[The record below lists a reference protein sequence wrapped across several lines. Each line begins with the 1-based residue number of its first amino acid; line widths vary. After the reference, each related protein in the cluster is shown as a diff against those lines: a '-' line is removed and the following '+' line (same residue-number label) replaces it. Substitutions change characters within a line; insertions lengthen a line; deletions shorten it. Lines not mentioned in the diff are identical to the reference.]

1 MEGNQC
7 SAGNEETVQTEYT
20 EVECLYYR
28 ESWPSRIRGEKKKKK
43 KGKEVQ
49 SVDAEERNGP
59 AYFMQNRPHVRLE
72 ARVQH
77 VLSSPIAPVGVVPWK
92 PLVCAFH
99 TVSYTYRE
107 KEEEGREGG
116 RKRREPSIG
125 ASKSRCIAER
135 ERTLRGSPRESFF
148 PERVGGV
155 LCYVYI

>member
-1 MEGNQC
+1 MKRYEGK
-7 SAGNEETVQTEYT
+7 
-20 EVECLYYR
+20 
-28 ESWPSRIRGEKKKKK
+28 KKKKK

-155 LCYVYI
+155 LCYAYI

>member
-1 MEGNQC
+1 M
-7 SAGNEETVQTEYT
+7 
-20 EVECLYYR
+20 
-28 ESWPSRIRGEKKKKK
+28 
-43 KGKEVQ
+43 
-49 SVDAEERNGP
+49 DAEERNGP

-99 TVSYTYRE
+99 TVSYTCTK
-107 KEEEGREGG
+107 KEEGG
-116 RKRREPSIG
+116 REREERRKRRVHHRE
-125 ASKSRCIAER
+125 KD

-155 LCYVYI
+155 LCHTPVCISNRVR